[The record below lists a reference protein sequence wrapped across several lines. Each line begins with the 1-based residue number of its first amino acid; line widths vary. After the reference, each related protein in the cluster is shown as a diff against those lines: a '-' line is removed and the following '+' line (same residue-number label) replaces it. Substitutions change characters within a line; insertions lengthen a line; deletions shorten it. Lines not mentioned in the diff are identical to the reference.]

1 MFPLRIFL
9 LSYIQLIIPF
19 KSIGEII
26 LFINVYFIKDTIDY
40 GELLFIVIVFHYDL
54 TTDRLNLLSRRY
66 NKEFFDLFFLFFEF
80 TDNIFYLR
88 YLLII

>member
-19 KSIGEII
+19 KSIGETI